1 MGLGG
6 GVGSMLCRLRLPV
19 ILAIATA
26 LLVAAP
32 ARPVAALDAEE
43 QAFLELINEYRVA
56 SGLNPLSLNSNLN
69 EAARWMSQDM
79 ATNDYISHT
88 DSLGREPSQRMASF
102 GYSYNTWRAENLAAG
117 IDAAHVAFE
126 LWKDSPGHNA
136 SMLNGNFKVIGIA
149 RSYGEGTV
157 HGWYWATDFG
167 GQGDPVPPANVVTV
181 EPTPELTPEP
191 TPHPSPEP
199 TPQVAADQK
208 PEPVQK
214 PAPAPTPKPPSQRE
228 IALWVRQAI
237 ALSMPPWREH
247 STLLD
252 SVLRA
257 VSYMAERYLAVQI
270 GAPTP

>member
-6 GVGSMLCRLRLPV
+6 GVGNMLCRLRLPV

-43 QAFLELINEYRVA
+43 QAFLELINKYRVA

-88 DSLGREPSQRMASF
+88 DSLGREPSQRIAAF

-136 SMLNGNFKVIGIA
+136 SMLNGSFKVIGIA
-149 RSYGEGTV
+149 RSYGEGTK

-167 GQGDPVPPANVVTV
+167 GQEGSLPPVNVVAV

-237 ALSMPPWREH
+237 APSMPPWREH